1 MLYFSGGHVKLE
13 VFMHIH
19 VNGKNIEITEAIKA
33 YVKEKIGKVAARY
46 DQIQGIDVVL
56 TVIKNPS
63 AEGKHIAELTC
74 KTNSGTIH
82 SEEAAES
89 MYASID
95 LLADK
100 FARQITKFKDKNL
113 SLSKESIRDVQKE
126 LESEENVEIK
136 AIED

>member
-1 MLYFSGGHVKLE
+1 
-13 VFMHIH
+13 MHIH

-113 SLSKESIRDVQKE
+113 SLSKESIRDVHQE
-126 LESEENVEIK
+126 ADVDEAETIK

>member
-1 MLYFSGGHVKLE
+1 
-13 VFMHIH
+13 MHIH

-33 YVKEKIGKVAARY
+33 YVKEKVGKVAARY
-46 DQIQGIDVVL
+46 DQIQAIDVVL

-113 SLSKESIRDVQKE
+113 SLSKESIRDVHQE
-126 LESEENVEIK
+126 AEVDEVEAIK

>member
-1 MLYFSGGHVKLE
+1 M
-13 VFMHIH
+13 I
-19 VNGKNIEITEAIKA
+19 
-33 YVKEKIGKVAARY
+33 
-46 DQIQGIDVVL
+46 
-56 TVIKNPS
+56 
-63 AEGKHIAELTC
+63 C

-100 FARQITKFKDKNL
+100 FARQITKFKDKNI
-113 SLSKESIRDVQKE
+113 SSSKESIRDVFVE
-126 LESEENVEIK
+126 ADDSAEEEVK